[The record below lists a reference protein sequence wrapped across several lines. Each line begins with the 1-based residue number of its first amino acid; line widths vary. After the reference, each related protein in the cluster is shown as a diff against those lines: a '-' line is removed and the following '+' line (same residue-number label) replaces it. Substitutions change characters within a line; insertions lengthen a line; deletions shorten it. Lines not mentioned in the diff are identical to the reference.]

1 VEPNPGAGVSAGS
14 TTTGEARVKSDLQ
27 KVRALAEA
35 RLKSGN
41 VPDWSWP
48 QHVQLIEAV
57 DAMLHDISVVETA
70 PQTKRYTG
78 SPLRLVTVNPAK
90 SDTRR
95 KTGSMH

>member
-1 VEPNPGAGVSAGS
+1 MKG
-14 TTTGEARVKSDLQ
+14 DLQ

-57 DAMLHDISVVETA
+57 DAVLHDISVSEPA
-70 PQTKRYTG
+70 PHAKRYTG
-78 SPLRLVTVNPAK
+78 SPLRLVTINPTK
-90 SDTRR
+90 PGTRG
-95 KTGSMH
+95 KIGSMH